1 MLNELIE
8 SLPYNHNAFNI
19 SKVSYVDIR
28 KAILGLR
35 NDCST
40 GPDKIPAQYLKLC
53 VEEII
58 SPLCHIINE
67 SIEKQ
72 IFPAQW
78 KLSKISP
85 IPKINYPIE
94 SSDYRPIS
102 ILPIL
107 SKVYKKVIMT

>member
-8 SLPYNHNAFNI
+8 SLPHSYNAFNI
-19 SKVSYVDIR
+19 SKVSYVDIK
-28 KAILGLR
+28 KAISGLR

-40 GPDKIPAQYLKLC
+40 GPDKIPAEYFKLC
-53 VEEII
+53 VEEIT

-78 KLSKISP
+78 KLSKDQSNSKNQP
-85 IPKINYPIE
+85 
-94 SSDYRPIS
+94 SYRT
-102 ILPIL
+102 
-107 SKVYKKVIMT
+107 K